1 MLAFGSVW
9 AFSLLLAIP
18 LLHRLWKRRNQ
29 PPRLRFPLPIP
40 KNLKRFSPVTSLL
53 ILRYFIF
60 ALLVFALAR
69 PQTVF
74 KTLERSVQG
83 IDIMLVLD
91 VSASMN
97 IEDLAEESR
106 FDIAKRTIRSF
117 VQGRT
122 NDRIGFSVFSGEGVT
137 LAPPTL
143 DYGIVLQAI
152 SDAKIGELKD
162 GTAIGDGLAV
172 AVARLR
178 NSDAKSKIIIL
189 LTDGDS
195 NIGQVDPL
203 TAGELAAGF
212 GLKVYT
218 IAIGKEGRVRMP
230 IRAQNIFGKTVTTY
244 QWFDNAL
251 NTELLQKIA
260 ESTQGKFYRVSDS
273 STLDAVYKE
282 IDRLERTEVKAN
294 EKVRTEENFEKPLI
308 WALVLLL
315 LERILSLWVWR
326 VIP

>member
-1 MLAFGSVW
+1 M
-9 AFSLLLAIP
+9 
-18 LLHRLWKRRNQ
+18 
-29 PPRLRFPLPIP
+29 
-40 KNLKRFSPVTSLL
+40 
-53 ILRYFIF
+53 
-60 ALLVFALAR
+60 
-69 PQTVF
+69 
-74 KTLERSVQG
+74 ERSVQG

-117 VQGRT
+117 VQGRS

-294 EKVRTEENFEKPLI
+294 EKVRTEENFEKPLL

-315 LERILSLWVWR
+315 LERILALWVWR